1 MELKENDYAMWLFNV
16 PTIGNVNADR
26 LLCGGMSCRDIY
38 EMSSRELSRLLS
50 KKQVMSVE
58 KSRAT
63 WDFEAEKKKLDDRG
77 IRFIPRIDAAF
88 PEKLKNIPGAPFAIY
103 VKGRLPDPEV
113 PSVAVI
119 GARMCSEY
127 GRFMARQF
135 GQGLAMAGV
144 QVISG
149 MARGIDGIAQN
160 AALKVGG
167 SSFAVLGCGVDV
179 CYPEENIEIYDSLLI
194 NGGIISEFPPGTQ
207 PLANFFPMRNR
218 IISALSDV
226 VLVVEARQKSG
237 TSITVD
243 TALEQGR
250 EVLAIPGRVTDRL
263 SDGCNHLI
271 SQGAGVAVCVEDVL
285 ERLGMVLGKDVHGQ
299 RDGKNKKET
308 FERGGS
314 DGPVRSQTEL
324 IGGEKEKEATLQD
337 DILGILDIIP
347 VSTSYIMEELFKRG
361 KNISIPMLLSELM
374 DLTGSGKVAQN
385 GSYYRKIS

>member
-1 MELKENDYAMWLFNV
+1 MELKENDYAMWLINV
-16 PTIGNVNADR
+16 PTIGNANADR
-26 LLCGGMSCRDIY
+26 LLSKGLTCKDIYGMS
-38 EMSSRELSRLLS
+38 SKELSGLLTRKQLLS
-50 KKQVMSVE
+50 LE
-58 KSRAT
+58 KSRT
-63 WDFEAEKKKLDDRG
+63 MWDFEKERKRLDEKG
-77 IRFIPRIDAAF
+77 IMFVPRMDERF
-88 PEKLKNIPGAPFAIY
+88 PEKLRNIPNSPFAVY
-103 VKGRLPDPEV
+103 VRGRLPDPEV

-160 AALKVGG
+160 AALQSGG
-167 SSFAVLGCGVDV
+167 TSFGVLGCGVDV
-179 CYPEENIEIYDSLLI
+179 CYPEENIGIYDQLMES
-194 NGGIISEFPPGTQ
+194 GGIISEFPPGTQ

-218 IISALSDV
+218 IISALSDI

-271 SQGAGVAVCVEDVL
+271 SQGAGVAISVEDVL
-285 ERLGMVLGKDVHGQ
+285 DRLW
-299 RDGKNKKET
+299 T
-308 FERGGS
+308 IS
-314 DGPVRSQTEL
+314 
-324 IGGEKEKEATLQD
+324 GEKHRTVREEDLSDPEIIRNT
-337 DILGILDIIP
+337 DILEDGVKEMTLKDEIMDILDIIP
-347 VSTSYIMEELFKRG
+347 VSASYIMEELYKKG
-361 KNISIPMLLSELM
+361 KEISIPALLSELM
-374 DLTGSGKVAQN
+374 DLTGSGRVAQN
-385 GSYYRKIS
+385 GAYYRKVS

>member
-1 MELKENDYAMWLFNV
+1 MELKENDYAMWLINV
-16 PTIGNVNADR
+16 PTIGNANADR
-26 LLCGGMSCRDIY
+26 LLSNGLTCKDIYGMS
-38 EMSSRELSRLLS
+38 SKELSGLLARKQLLS
-50 KKQVMSVE
+50 LE
-58 KSRAT
+58 KSRT
-63 WDFEAEKKKLDDRG
+63 MWDFEKERKRLDEKG
-77 IRFIPRIDAAF
+77 IMFIPRIDERF
-88 PEKLKNIPGAPFAIY
+88 PEKLKNIPNAPFAVY

-160 AALKVGG
+160 AALASGG
-167 SSFAVLGCGVDV
+167 TSFGVLGCGVDV
-179 CYPEENIEIYDSLLI
+179 CYPEENIGIYDQLMES
-194 NGGIISEFPPGTQ
+194 GGVISEFPPGTQ

-218 IISALSDV
+218 IISGLSDI

-271 SQGAGVAVCVEDVL
+271 SQGAGVAISVEDLL
-285 ERLGMVLGKDVHGQ
+285 ERLWAI
-299 RDGKNKKET
+299 
-308 FERGGS
+308 S
-314 DGPVRSQTEL
+314 
-324 IGGEKEKEATLQD
+324 GEKNRNVRKEDSLDPETISSPDIFDGRGEEMTLKD
-337 DILGILDIIP
+337 EIMDILDIIP
-347 VSTSYIMEELFKRG
+347 VSASYIMEELYKKG
-361 KNISIPMLLSELM
+361 KEISIPALLSELM
-374 DLTGSGKVAQN
+374 DLTGSGRVAQN
-385 GSYYRKIS
+385 GAYYRKVS